1 MILIA
6 LSQDKECIYQS
17 QQYFND
23 TEKEKIKNSMY
34 DSLSYLE
41 PYELIEI
48 TDYEFETL
56 INEKQIDNCPPKTT
70 EEKVE
75 DLISQVT
82 VMDEIIAN
90 LTLEV
95 L

>member
-1 MILIA
+1 MDSQELEQELELEMLETDIGTFTENKILG
-6 LSQDKECIYQS
+6 LSAQEVY
-17 QQYFND
+17 
-23 TEKEKIKNSMY
+23 EKELKRR
-34 DSLSYLE
+34 E
-41 PYELIEI
+41 
-48 TDYEFETL
+48 
-56 INEKQIDNCPPKTT
+56 QIDNCPPKTT